1 MSFSSECRH
10 WIASSL
16 PFPASMVNI
25 LILAILVF
33 GRHPGDEST
42 SDPSTGVSANTL
54 MTQAGKRKVTANPT
68 PLKKARKT
76 MGKSTGGIKIN

>member
-1 MSFSSECRH
+1 
-10 WIASSL
+10 
-16 PFPASMVNI
+16 MVNI